1 MRVATLPCQLYDDY
15 IVKRLDFVKQN
26 NGKFIDY
33 PPTMIGLLSCVETC
47 YGYDNAWLAHAKD
60 VTCPCSGNTPTRANN
75 GYHIYIMSRIG
86 SLKQT
91 EVGIL
96 VGLKDPILTNFI
108 GYMDDDAWNNL
119 PTAQQQQNEQ
129 SAATGGAM
137 GSKTCNIVT
146 TATTTTTAT
155 AHTMSSNTAVTSST
169 MMMTINTAKPPP
181 VSGDKVI
188 FRDHNGSAFY
198 LPPPR
203 APLRPPHYPWNP
215 PPTRPVSSGV
225 TRPVMSMPPPPPP
238 AAPLAPLAPPPPFL
252 PRPATPMPAPFIKA
266 VTRPVAAPVPLPP
279 SPIRFRATLNSGKQ
293 SGVLFHTQCP
303 PPPPLPDNKN
313 VIRRRLPTI
322 LPAPAPTPAIEHVSS
337 TSNITKP
344 NAKNDQSTTLAH
356 EVDDEIEIIDVVTHD
371 GDDGDEPPPLVINLD
386 DDTDDTDDGVND
398 DDANDGNDAL
408 SSNDAMEQN

>member
-129 SAATGGAM
+129 STATGGAM

-169 MMMTINTAKPPP
+169 MMTINTAKPPP

-303 PPPPLPDNKN
+303 PPPLPDNKN

>member
-1 MRVATLPCQLYDDY
+1 MRVATLPCQLYDDH

-119 PTAQQQQNEQ
+119 PTAQQQVQQQQQNDQ
-129 SAATGGAM
+129 SVATGGGGAM
-137 GSKTCNIVT
+137 GSKICNIATTVT
-146 TATTTTTAT
+146 TATTTAT
-155 AHTMSSNTAVTSST
+155 ANTVSSNTAVTTST
-169 MMMTINTAKPPP
+169 MAINTAKPPPP

-198 LPPPR
+198 LPPPP
-203 APLRPPHYPWNP
+203 PLRPLHYPWNP
-215 PPTRPVSSGV
+215 PPARAVSSGV
-225 TRPVMSMPPPPPP
+225 TRPVMSMAPP
-238 AAPLAPLAPPPPFL
+238 APLPPFL
-252 PRPATPMPAPFIKA
+252 PRPATPMPPPFIKA
-266 VTRPVAAPVPLPP
+266 VTRPVAAPVPPPP
-279 SPIRFRATLNSGKQ
+279 SPIRFRATLSSGKQ
-293 SGVLFHTQCP
+293 CGVLFHTQCP
-303 PPPPLPDNKN
+303 PPDNKN
-313 VIRRRLPTI
+313 VIRRRLPAI
-322 LPAPAPTPAIEHVSS
+322 LPAPAPAPAPAIEHVSS

-344 NAKNDQSTTLAH
+344 NAKNDQSTALAH
-356 EVDDEIEIIDVVTHD
+356 EVDDEIEIIDVVTND
-371 GDDGDEPPPLVINLD
+371 GDDDYEPPPLVINLD

-398 DDANDGNDAL
+398 DANDANDAL